1 MGSKLDMNWVSSP
14 SWWGAG
20 WAWFAAEGSK
30 GHWGALE
37 WYRKVKGPPKM
48 DKYKQEHHEKRRGIA
63 YEKNSSIFLGP
74 LLFFSSPKWD
84 VAKGSNLRASS
95 VAFRQELREKLDE
108 PEILRGLVG
117 YLWLLQAWLE
127 SQHVKWEIHLYN
139 FGKGYIWGFYTS
151 TSRWDYPVKLF
162 GLRELKIIGL
172 DI

>member
-1 MGSKLDMNWVSSP
+1 MRCGLSVICCW
-14 SWWGAG
+14 
-20 WAWFAAEGSK
+20 
-30 GHWGALE
+30 
-37 WYRKVKGPPKM
+37 RIKGPLRSFGMVLQGKGTPKNGQVQTRTPR
-48 DKYKQEHHEKRRGIA
+48 KKAGNCLREELFHLFRTP
-63 YEKNSSIFLGP
+63 S
-74 LLFFSSPKWD
+74 FFSSPKWD

-139 FGKGYIWGFYTS
+139 FGKGDIWGFYTS
-151 TSRWDYPVKLF
+151 TSRWDYPAKLF